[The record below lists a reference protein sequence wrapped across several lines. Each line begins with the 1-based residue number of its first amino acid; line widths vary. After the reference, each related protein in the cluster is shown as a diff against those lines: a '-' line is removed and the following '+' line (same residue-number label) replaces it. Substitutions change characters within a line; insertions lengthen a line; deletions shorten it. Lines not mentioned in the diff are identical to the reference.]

1 MHVSPPDIVTTRQP
15 NRSLSDVLKGA
26 EKYKTEDV
34 RELTHADDERK
45 KLYSRPRS
53 IILSYHG
60 QITVDLSYNL

>member
-1 MHVSPPDIVTTRQP
+1 MARMHVKPPDIVTTRQP

-45 KLYSRPRS
+45 KLYTRPR
-53 IILSYHG
+53 
-60 QITVDLSYNL
+60 